1 MFAHM
6 LMPVLADGITIKIGN
21 YVWSFGLN
29 VIIYLLVAAII
40 GIVAESIVGWRLP
53 FGIIGAIIAALAGA
67 WLLTQVIVLNGIG
80 DVYVYGVSIFRAF
93 IGAIILVALW
103 HLITFRAW
111 RRRTYA

>member
-6 LMPVLADGITIKIGN
+6 LMPVLGDGITIKIGN

-67 WLLTQVIVLNGIG
+67 WLMTQVIVLNGIG
-80 DVYVYGVSIFRAF
+80 DYYVYGVPILRAF
-93 IGAIILVALW
+93 IGAIILVAIW